1 MRGIW
6 VRLLIAGLFVTAL
19 ILGLYWW
26 VGRDLSSQADARVFY
41 LGGFLALL
49 LAGIIGR
56 GRTSFPSSWQRAFGQ
71 IVIWLAVALVIL
83 GGYAYRAEI
92 RQIAGRILGELDPA
106 LGRSIAGP
114 DDTAGSGTMLFTMAD
129 DGQFHV
135 QATVD
140 GTAVRFILDTGA
152 SEVMLSAADARR
164 LGFDPANLS
173 YTRSY
178 QTANGQVMGAPVVLK
193 SVDIGPIH
201 MSDVAA
207 SVLENPSDMSLL
219 GMSFLSRLKGYQ
231 VQGSNLILTQ

>member
-1 MRGIW
+1 MRGVW
-6 VRLLIAGLFVTAL
+6 VRLLIAGLFVVAL
-19 ILGLYWW
+19 IFGLYWW
-26 VGRDLSSQADARVFY
+26 VGRDLSAQTDARVFY

-49 LAGIIGR
+49 LAGVVGR
-56 GRTSFPSSWQRAFGQ
+56 NSFPSNWRKGLGQ
-71 IVIWLAVALVIL
+71 IVIWVAVLLVIL
-83 GGYAYRAEI
+83 AGYAYRVEI
-92 RQIAGRILGELDPA
+92 RQVAGRILGELDPA

-114 DDTAGSGTMLFTMAD
+114 GDTVGGGTMLFTMAD
-129 DGQFHV
+129 DGQFHI

-152 SEVMLSAADARR
+152 SEVMLSTADARR

-173 YTRSY
+173 YTRNY
-178 QTANGQVMGAPVVLK
+178 QTANGRVMGAPVVLK

-201 MSDVAA
+201 MTDVAA
-207 SVLENPSDMSLL
+207 SVLENPTDMSLL